1 MKKKVLLFAP
11 FFTPSVKGGGP
22 IISTKNLI
30 ENLSE
35 KIDFY
40 VLTSD
45 RDLGD
50 TAPFP
55 NVETEKWNEVG
66 QANVMYVN
74 RETLN
79 VKLIATIMKEK
90 DFDYFYLN
98 SFFDSKF
105 SILPILAKRTDK
117 KINGQLIV
125 APRGEF
131 SPGAL
136 NIKAQKKN
144 VYIRLFK
151 LLGLAKSFIWHA
163 TAESE
168 KNDIRNIFGNQGTI
182 KIANNLTANYADL
195 NYQKN
200 IEKTVGTVKFVF
212 ISRIHPKKNLL
223 QALQLVGEMQGN
235 IEFSIYGPL
244 EDKNYWAKCQSVS
257 ATFPESIQVKYHG
270 LLNHAQIIPTFMN
283 QHFFLFP
290 TFGENYGHVISEALI
305 GGCPVIISDQT
316 PWRQLEAKGA
326 GWDIALDNI
335 MKFKEVLQEC
345 VDMNQ
350 TDYQTLSKS
359 AFEFGKTEANK
370 ADDIAAT
377 YGLFGSNN

>member
-50 TAPFP
+50 IVPFQDIEI
-55 NVETEKWNEVG
+55 NKWNKVG
-66 QANVMYVN
+66 RASVMYVDRATIN
-74 RETLN
+74 I
-79 VKLIATIMKEK
+79 KLIASIMKEMS
-90 DFDYFYLN
+90 FDYFYLN
-98 SFFDSKF
+98 SFFDFKF
-105 SILPILAKRTDK
+105 SILPILAKRTNK
-117 KINGQLIV
+117 EISGQLV
-125 APRGEF
+125 LAPRGEF

-136 NIKAQKKN
+136 NIKAQKKS
-144 VYIRLFK
+144 VYLRLFK
-151 LLGLAKSFIWHA
+151 LLGLAKLFIWHA

-168 KNDIRNIFGNQGTI
+168 KNDIRNIFGNQGII

-195 NYQKN
+195 NYGKN
-200 IEKTVGTVKFVF
+200 ITKTIGTAKFVF

-223 QALQLVGEMQGN
+223 QALQLVGEMKGN

-244 EDKNYWAKCQSVS
+244 EDKNYWEKCQNVI
-257 ATFPESIQVKYHG
+257 ATFPESIQVNYHG
-270 LLNHAQIIPTFMN
+270 LLDHDQIIPTFMA

-305 GGCPVIISDQT
+305 GGCPIIISDQT

-326 GWDIALDNI
+326 GWDIALDHT
-335 MKFKEVLQEC
+335 MKFKEILQKC

-350 TDYQTLSKS
+350 SDYDALSKL
-359 AFEFGKTEANK
+359 AFEFGKAEANK
-370 ADDIAAT
+370 ADDITAT
-377 YGLFGSNN
+377 YRLFGNND

>member
-22 IISTKNLI
+22 IISTKNII
-30 ENLSE
+30 ENISE

-55 NVETEKWNEVG
+55 QVEVNQWNKIGE
-66 QANVMYVN
+66 ANVMYVDRTKMSIKMVADVMN
-74 RETLN
+74 
-79 VKLIATIMKEK
+79 
-90 DFDYFYLN
+90 DQPFDYFYLN
-98 SFFDSKF
+98 SFFDHHF
-105 SILPILAKRTDK
+105 SILPILAK
-117 KINGQLIV
+117 KINKTVKGQLLV

-136 NIKAQKKN
+136 RIKATKKN

-151 LLGLAKSFIWHA
+151 MLQLAKGVIWHA

-168 KNDIRNIFGNQGTI
+168 RKDIQNIFGDQVII
-182 KIANNLTANYADL
+182 KIANNLTANYSNL
-195 NYQKN
+195 NYEKN
-200 IEKTVGTVKFVF
+200 IVKTKGKVKFIF

-223 QALQLVGEMQGN
+223 QALQLVGKLSGK
-235 IEFSIYGPL
+235 IEFSIYGPI
-244 EDKNYWAKCQSVS
+244 EDDNYWNQCQKVIE
-257 ATFPESIQVKYHG
+257 TFPGTIKVHYRG
-270 LLNHAQIIPTFMN
+270 LLPHKEIIPTFS
-283 QHFFLFP
+283 QHHFFLFP

-316 PWRQLEAKGA
+316 PWLQLEQKGA
-326 GWDIALDNI
+326 GWDIMLTDVD
-335 MKFKEVLQEC
+335 KFTAVLQAC

-350 TDYQTLSKS
+350 AEYDKLSKS
-359 AFEFGKTEANK
+359 AFEFGKAEANK
-370 ADDIAAT
+370 IDDIKNS
-377 YGLFGSNN
+377 YRLFNINS